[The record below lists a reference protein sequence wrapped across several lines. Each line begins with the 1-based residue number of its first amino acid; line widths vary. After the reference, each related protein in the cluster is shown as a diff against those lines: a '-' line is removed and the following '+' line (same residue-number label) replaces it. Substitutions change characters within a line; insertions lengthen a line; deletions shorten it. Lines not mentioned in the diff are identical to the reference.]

1 MYIIF
6 NSCRFVILKLVPRD
20 HVDQLPVPKRIKEY
34 LKTPNYYSEN
44 EAIEEAEESTELSRE
59 MAAVLMPPIPE
70 TEIVSQNQDVVVEP
84 EEENTNVMYL
94 ASSLQNVEAAEAVP
108 TSILQGDRDDGGDI
122 DLLGVVG
129 DVLGDVLGVG
139 GAGGGH
145 HGQEDQQERVTPM

>member
-1 MYIIF
+1 M
-6 NSCRFVILKLVPRD
+6 ILKLVPRD

-108 TSILQGDRDDGGDI
+108 TSILQGDRDDGGDV
-122 DLLGVVG
+122 DLLGLVG
-129 DVLGDVLGVG
+129 DVLGGAGVG
-139 GAGGGH
+139 GAVGGH

>member
-1 MYIIF
+1 M
-6 NSCRFVILKLVPRD
+6 ILKLVPRD

-108 TSILQGDRDDGGDI
+108 TSILQGDRDDGGDV
-122 DLLGVVG
+122 DVLGSLDVG
-129 DVLGDVLGVG
+129 DVLGVVG

>member
-1 MYIIF
+1 M
-6 NSCRFVILKLVPRD
+6 ILKLVPRD

-70 TEIVSQNQDVVVEP
+70 TEIVSQNNQNQDVVVVEP
-84 EEENTNVMYL
+84 AEENTNVMYL

-108 TSILQGDRDDGGDI
+108 TSIVQGDRVVDGS
-122 DLLGVVG
+122 
-129 DVLGDVLGVG
+129 VLGGVG
-139 GAGGGH
+139 AGAVGGE
-145 HGQEDQQERVTPM
+145 GQEDQQQHTVF

>member
-1 MYIIF
+1 M
-6 NSCRFVILKLVPRD
+6 ILKLVPRD

-122 DLLGVVG
+122 DLLGLVG
-129 DVLGDVLGVG
+129 DVLGDVLGGAGVG
-139 GAGGGH
+139 GAVGGH